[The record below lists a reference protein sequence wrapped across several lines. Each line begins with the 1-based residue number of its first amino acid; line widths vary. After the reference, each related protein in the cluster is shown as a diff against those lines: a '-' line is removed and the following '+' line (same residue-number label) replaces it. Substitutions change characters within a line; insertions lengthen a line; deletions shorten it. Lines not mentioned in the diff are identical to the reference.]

1 MSHPTRLLVLTA
13 ALLLAAS
20 SAHAFTF
27 GDQTTTNGS
36 GAQSRS
42 FGSTLMDP
50 GSEIRNYSGADLTT
64 PKTSTTTQPEGFSF
78 KFGAGSLSAETN
90 RRLAPPKWSTDPL
103 YLDKGD

>member
-13 ALLLAAS
+13 ALVLAAS

-36 GAQSRS
+36 GPQSRS

-50 GSEIRNYSGADLTT
+50 GSEIRSYGGVDLTT
-64 PKTSTTTQPEGFSF
+64 PKTSTTPTEGFSF
-78 KFGAGSLSAETN
+78 RFESGPFGSGAN
-90 RRLAPPKWSTDPL
+90 NRLAPPKWSTNPVN
-103 YLDKGD
+103 GGRPAS